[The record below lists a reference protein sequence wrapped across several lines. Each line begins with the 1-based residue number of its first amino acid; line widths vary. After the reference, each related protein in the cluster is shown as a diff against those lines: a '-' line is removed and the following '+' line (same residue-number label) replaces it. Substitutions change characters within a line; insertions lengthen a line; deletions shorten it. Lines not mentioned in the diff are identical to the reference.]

1 MTDAAARLQA
11 VDALVKRFD
20 SLNLQKLVAAIGAA
34 VKHPTASGVIE
45 ALEEG
50 AADGAAIAALIPGG
64 AAVAAEL
71 GLAATVLGLLDEAV
85 KLTALAPDFGARLAS
100 AGVHVPA
107 LIAVRHGPVKPI
119 FGENDGPERVFGFVP
134 DP

>member
-1 MTDAAARLQA
+1 MTDVAARLQA
-11 VDALVKRFD
+11 IDALLTKVEALHIEQLIAD
-20 SLNLQKLVAAIGAA
+20 ISAAIRRPTVAGAL
-34 VKHPTASGVIE
+34 E

-85 KLTALAPDFGARLAS
+85 KAIPLAPDFGARLA
-100 AGVHVPA
+100 ALPFHAPT
-107 LIAVRHGPVKPI
+107 LIAVHHGPVPPI
-119 FGENDGPERVFGFVP
+119 FGENDGPERVFGFTP

>member
-1 MTDAAARLQA
+1 MTTAAARLEA
-11 VDALVKRFD
+11 IDALIKKLD
-20 SLNLQKLVAAIGAA
+20 GLNLQKLIAAVGAAI
-34 VKHPTASGVIE
+34 KHPTISGAIE

-71 GLAATVLGLLDEAV
+71 GIAATVLGLLDEAV
-85 KLTALAPDFGARLAS
+85 KLAPLAADFGARLS
-100 AGVHVPA
+100 LAGIHIPA
-107 LIAVRHGPVKPI
+107 LIEVNHGAVKPI
-119 FGENDGPERVFGFVP
+119 FGGESGPERVFGFTP

>member
-1 MTDAAARLQA
+1 VTNIAARLQA
-11 VDALVKRFD
+11 IDAL
-20 SLNLQKLVAAIGAA
+20 LQKVEALQIEKLIADIGAA
-34 VKHPTASGVIE
+34 IRRPTVAGALE

-64 AAVAAEL
+64 AVVAAEL

-85 KLTALAPDFGARLAS
+85 KAIPLVPDFGLRLA
-100 AGVHVPA
+100 ALHIHAPA
-107 LIAVRHGPVKPI
+107 LIAVHHGPVKPI
-119 FGENDGPERVFGFVP
+119 FGETDGPERMFGFTP